1 MRMEDIGSSIF
12 NFAILV
18 TRLLTS
24 VLYGVRANDPATF
37 LAVALLLT
45 LVGLPAC
52 YIPARRAARL
62 DPMFALRSE

>member
-37 LAVALLLT
+37 LAVALLLM
-45 LVGLPAC
+45 LVGLLAC

-62 DPMFALRSE
+62 DPMVALRTE